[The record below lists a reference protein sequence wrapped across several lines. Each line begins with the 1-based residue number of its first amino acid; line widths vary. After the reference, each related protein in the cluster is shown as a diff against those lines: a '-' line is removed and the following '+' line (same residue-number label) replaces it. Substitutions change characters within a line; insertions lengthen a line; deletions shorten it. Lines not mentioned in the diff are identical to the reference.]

1 MWYVQNMKKFGKK
14 KKIQRSN
21 NTFSENNKNTK
32 MGFDMAN
39 SKEIKKNNFISDNNL
54 RTINGIN
61 EINKFLKEFEDI
73 NYLDTMEERK
83 YDIPSKLNIK
93 EINSFFD
100 EFKQNQDFYQ

>member
-1 MWYVQNMKKFGKK
+1 MKKFGKK

-32 MGFDMAN
+32 IGFDMAN
-39 SKEIKKNNFISDNNL
+39 SKEIKTNNFISDNNL
-54 RTINGIN
+54 RTKIGLNG
-61 EINKFLKEFEDI
+61 INKFLKEFEDI
-73 NYLDTMEERK
+73 NYLDIMEERK

>member
-1 MWYVQNMKKFGKK
+1 
-14 KKIQRSN
+14 
-21 NTFSENNKNTK
+21 

-54 RTINGIN
+54 RTINGLN
-61 EINKFLKEFEDI
+61 EINEFLKEFEDI

>member
-1 MWYVQNMKKFGKK
+1 
-14 KKIQRSN
+14 
-21 NTFSENNKNTK
+21 

-39 SKEIKKNNFISDNNL
+39 SKQIKKNNFSSDNNL
-54 RTINGIN
+54 RTINGLN

-100 EFKQNQDFYQ
+100 EFQQNQDFYQ

>member
-1 MWYVQNMKKFGKK
+1 
-14 KKIQRSN
+14 
-21 NTFSENNKNTK
+21 
-32 MGFDMAN
+32 MAN
-39 SKEIKKNNFISDNNL
+39 SKQIKKNNFSSDNNL
-54 RTINGIN
+54 RTINGLN

-100 EFKQNQDFYQ
+100 EFQQNQDFYQ